1 MGNIETVKIKKLGDN
16 KNVDLELDTTTI
28 EKFVT
33 VIDEETLSKLEKY
46 MGNKEDYEEEYIVLD
61 EDYSFLDAA
70 DISSNHLLN
79 LSDFF
84 EYQETIQNKDGEEV
98 CTGFLN
104 IPKEG
109 EFKCIIVN
117 TKTDSYALISE
128 SDAVAVI
135 KGIYNSDHNDMKKV
149 KSSTKEIVEKLEEGL
164 VIDEDD
170 NITSLDEVQ
179 LQEDELE
186 DNNEDN
192 NNDFTR

>member
-1 MGNIETVKIKKLGDN
+1 MGNVETIKIKKLGDN

-33 VIDEETLSKLEKY
+33 VIDNETLSKLEKY

-104 IPKEG
+104 IPKEEMLLWLFNQISPSNKKDVKKLLNKLNY
-109 EFKCIIVN
+109 EFSENDLMSVWKKYNNIRQSNKIKRIIKN
-117 TKTDSYALISE
+117 FL
-128 SDAVAVI
+128 
-135 KGIYNSDHNDMKKV
+135 KKY
-149 KSSTKEIVEKLEEGL
+149 L
-164 VIDEDD
+164 V
-170 NITSLDEVQ
+170 
-179 LQEDELE
+179 
-186 DNNEDN
+186 
-192 NNDFTR
+192 